1 MVDAA
6 GDPFEQLMDF
16 EPGQEM
22 GSTATSWEDTFGTAR
37 EPQLMLDEQHAISPV
52 FEIRCGDFVKY
63 SLEQV

>member
-22 GSTATSWEDTFGTAR
+22 GSTATSWEDTFGTA
-37 EPQLMLDEQHAISPV
+37 
-52 FEIRCGDFVKY
+52 
-63 SLEQV
+63 